1 MQVKEFEPLHIKKKK
16 SFQFSSVFTTMLI
29 TIVININAGR
39 EIRTPEVRDHWISNP
54 TPYRA
59 GPSPQSEWD
68 IINQTHKKVMSKQIL
83 KYYLLLSITLWRI
96 GQRNTDQRPYVML

>member
-1 MQVKEFEPLHIKKKK
+1 MTV
-16 SFQFSSVFTTMLI
+16 LI
-29 TIVININAGR
+29 VTVLNIYAGR

-59 GPSPQSEWD
+59 GPSPLSEEE

-83 KYYLLLSITLWRI
+83 KYPMILLC
-96 GQRNTDQRPYVML
+96 N